1 MCAACYAAWLPFKL
15 PFSPLLFAET
25 MAVNGTLLST
35 ERRNEE
41 SIDRCTKLY
50 IYIYIYKLFVSEV
63 LSNLR
68 TVRHMQAA

>member
-1 MCAACYAAWLPFKL
+1 MLPGFL
-15 PFSPLLFAET
+15 SSFSPLLFAET

-50 IYIYIYKLFVSEV
+50 IYIYKLFVSEV
-63 LSNLR
+63 LSDLR